1 MNEQSSPVDQHSS
14 SLGRSNSNGTA
25 AGNSYFSPPPA
36 LSLPK
41 GGGAIKGMGEK
52 FAANPVTGTGAMSVP
67 IATSPGRSGF
77 APQLSLSYD
86 SGAGN
91 EIFGLGWSL
100 SLPSITRKTDKG
112 LPRYGDA
119 EESDSEALAS
129 LRASV
134 FILSGAED
142 LVPLLKSDGTVDET
156 LRDGYRIRKYRPRI
170 EGLFARIERWTKL
183 DSGETHWR
191 SISKDNI
198 TTLYGKTA
206 ESRIANPDDPTQI
219 FSWLI
224 CESYDDKGNAIHY
237 EYKAENS
244 EGVDTAQAH
253 ERNRTPES
261 RAVNRYLKRIK
272 YGNRVSRLVQPD
284 LMQADWLFEVVLDY
298 GEHDS
303 TDPKPD
309 DSGVW
314 SVRNDPFSSYRAGF
328 EVRTYRLCQRVLMFH
343 HFPEEAGVGEDC
355 LVRSLDFTYSY
366 EQNPSN
372 FRNPIYSLLLSV
384 KQTGYKRNPEGG
396 YIQKSL
402 PPLEFSYSE
411 ANIDET
417 VREVEPASLE
427 NLPQGLDGTRYQW
440 VDLDGE
446 GLSGILTE
454 QGNGWFYKRNL
465 SPINTVKTNGSE
477 HIEARFA
484 PVELVASKPAIA
496 LSNGAQFLD
505 LAGDGQL
512 DVVALRSPTPGFYER
527 THDENWESFI
537 AFKSLPN
544 LDWDNPN
551 LKFIDLDGD
560 GHSDILI
567 TEDDCFVW
575 YPSLA
580 EDGFGAAKR
589 VHQPWD
595 EEQGPRVVFADS
607 TQSIHLAD
615 MSGDGL
621 TDIVRIRNGEVCYWP
636 NLGYGRFG
644 AKVTMDNAPWF
655 DAPDIFNQRRIVLA
669 DIDGSGTTDILYLS
683 GKGVQVYFNQSG
695 NGWAV
700 KRTLRHFPAID
711 NVASVTIIDL
721 LGNGTACLV
730 WSSPLLGNAQR
741 VMRYI
746 DLMGGQKPHLLIKTV
761 NNLGAETVVQ
771 YAPSTKFY
779 LQDKFA
785 GKPWITK
792 LPFPVHVVERV
803 ETYDQITGNRFV
815 TLYRYHHG
823 YYDGKEREFRGFGF
837 VEQWDT
843 ESYSAFSAGG
853 GTNALEEALHM
864 PPVYTKTWFHT
875 GVYVDR
881 DSPSETL
888 HERISRLFSQEYYRE
903 PTATDLEFEAS
914 LLPDTVLPLGLTL
927 PDGTL
932 LPQNLTPQEEH
943 EACRS
948 LRGQVLRQEIYS
960 QDNSPE
966 SQHPYSVSERNYE
979 IRWLQPR
986 QDEQYGVF
994 FTHQSETIDYYYERN
1009 PEDPRISHQMT
1020 LAVDGFGNVTQSAA
1034 VVYPRRNP
1042 AFPEQ
1047 EKTLITYIQANFINR
1062 PDVWELYR
1070 IGVPFETR
1078 TYEITGVLGSG
1089 NTLFSLSELRDAIE
1103 SASEISYEMQPSAG
1117 LLQKRLIE
1125 CDRILYYKDN
1135 LTGSL
1140 PLGQVE
1146 SLALPYESY
1155 KLALTPELI
1164 NQVFESRVNDDILT
1178 NEGKYI
1184 LQDGVWWIA
1193 SGRQIFDAA
1202 QFYLPVQ
1209 TIDPF
1214 DQTFT
1219 ITYDKYALLVEQTED
1234 PLKNLVL
1241 VENDYRV
1248 LQPRQITDANGNR
1261 SQAAF
1266 DALGMV
1272 VGTAVMGKQGENKG
1286 DSLEDFEPNL
1296 DEDIILEQIQNPLAN
1311 PQAILGKA
1319 TTRLI
1324 YDLWAYYRTKQETED
1339 EQENGQPVVVYT
1351 LVREVHEADLAEG
1364 ESTKIQHRFVYSDG
1378 FGREIQT
1385 KIQAEP
1391 GLVDDTPV
1399 EKRWV
1404 GTGWTIFNNKGKP
1417 VKQYEPFFSNTHEFE
1432 FAKQLGVSSTL
1443 FYDPLG
1449 RVVATLHP
1457 NHTYEK
1463 VVFDPWQQTTWDV
1476 NDTVDRENPQDDP
1489 DVGGFFS
1496 GLDEADYLPTWY
1508 SNRKDGQLGSAEKEA
1523 ATKAAAHT
1531 NTPTVAHLDTLGR
1544 PFLTVADN
1552 GNFGKYETHVR
1563 LDIEGNQLLVTD
1575 ARKNLVMANAVLVKD
1590 EQGNVVKDPQGNPL
1604 LKVSAFDMLG
1614 HQLYSDS
1621 MDAGERW
1628 MLNNVAG
1635 NPIRGWNSRGHQ
1647 TRNTYDALQR
1657 PTHLF
1662 VQQENNAEI
1671 LAERI
1676 VYGEAHPNAEALN
1689 LRGKAYQH
1697 YDGAGVVT
1705 SEEYDFKGNLL
1716 SSDRKLAKSYKQT
1729 VDWLPL
1735 AALTDMSEIATA
1747 ASPLL
1752 ESETFTTSTV
1762 YDALNRPI
1770 SITTPD
1776 NSETRPIYNE
1786 ANLLEQVDVRLRGA
1800 VEWTPFVT
1808 NIDYDAKGQ
1817 RQLIEYGNGVRT
1829 VYTYDPLTYRL
1840 TRLHTT
1846 RVSDSVRLQDLHYT
1860 YDPVGNITEIRDEAQ
1875 QTIFFNNEVV
1885 SPSTKYEYDALYQ
1898 LIRADGREHAGQA
1911 ANNLPEHKPEY
1922 KPHYDFNDS
1931 TRRNLPHPNDGQA
1944 MRNYSEKYEYD
1955 SVGNILTLIHQANGG
1970 SWTRRYDYAENN
1982 NRLRSTS
1989 LPGDLDN
1996 VPLPIR
2002 YEYDAHGNMTKMPHL
2017 PQIQWDFKDQMQQVD
2032 LGGGGT
2038 AYYIYDA
2045 SGQRVRKV
2053 HEHNGATV
2061 EERIYLGGYEIYRKR
2076 NGNGLKLERETL
2088 HVMDDRQRIALVET
2102 KTVDTENSSETPLLA
2117 PIIRY
2122 QLGNHLGSVSLEVDV
2137 VGAVISYE
2145 EYHPYGTTAYRSGRS
2160 AAEVSLKRYRYTRK
2174 ERDEESGLYYHGA
2187 RYYVPWLGRWLKSDP
2202 HKENYF
2208 DISPY
2213 VFVLNNPI
2221 RITDPD
2227 GKDVYILYYTEGNSR
2242 GDELFKASA
2251 YTRKADIKNSKGFD
2265 KSKDI
2270 VIVNPIKDLAKI
2282 KGEVKKIVDSYSPQ
2296 YGKTKEFSVWSHG
2309 ALDGPIGTV
2318 ATSADALDGKQ
2329 MTVTGGWS
2337 KVDFNWKND
2346 GEGTNANFFGC
2357 RTGVN
2362 LSSGGGGSVS
2372 EEIPGPS
2379 FAARI
2384 SALSNFKNV
2393 EVAGQSSS
2401 AFPSKYTNI
2410 RVNSENGAD
2419 NFVNWETNEEINFQ
2433 ITYMV
2438 AGTKRWDD
2446 WDLNEQNDAYEMQIN
2461 KNGKTISNRFQEG
2474 QRGVFIDSER
2484 ERQNEQ
2490 DMTYL
2495 KRSLSGD
2502 TASTLYILRRLMGS

>member
-1 MNEQSSPVDQHSS
+1 MLDSPSK
-14 SLGRSNSNGTA
+14 NGGKQA
-25 AGNSYFSPPPA
+25 AQPDKSYVSPPPA
-36 LSLPK
+36 VSLPK
-41 GGGAIKGMGEK
+41 GGGAIQGMGEK
-52 FAANPVTGTGAMSVP
+52 FAANPVTGTASVSVP
-67 IATSPGRSGF
+67 IFTTPSRGDFYPK
-77 APQLSLSYD
+77 LSLSYD

-91 EIFGLGWSL
+91 GAFGFGWML
-100 SLPSITRKTDKG
+100 SVPSVARKTEEG
-112 LPRYGDA
+112 LPKYQDA
-119 EESDSEALAS
+119 EDSD
-129 LRASV
+129 V
-134 FILSGAED
+134 FILSEAED
-142 LVPLLKSDGTVDET
+142 LVPLLIQNGDVWVRDVLPEPENQGYTVQ
-156 LRDGYRIRKYRPRI
+156 RYRPRI
-170 EGLFARIERWTKL
+170 EGLFARIDRWQDKET
-183 DSGETHWR
+183 GEIHWKTV
-191 SISKDNI
+191 SKDNVTSI
-198 TTLYGKTA
+198 YGRSSN
-206 ESRIANPDDPTQI
+206 SRIADPSDPLRV
-219 FSWLI
+219 FKWLL
-224 CESYDDKGNAIHY
+224 CESFDDKGNRIVY
-237 EYKAENS
+237 EYKAENL
-244 EGVDTAQAH
+244 ENVDRSLPQEKNRLTPGAIAAH
-253 ERNRTPES
+253 
-261 RAVNRYLKRIK
+261 RYLKYIK
-272 YGNRVSRLVQPD
+272 YGNKTPGGS
-284 LMQADWLFEVVLDY
+284 DWLFQVVFDY
-298 GEHDS
+298 GEHDGDS
-303 TDPKPD
+303 PKVTESEQWLPRLD
-309 DSGVW
+309 A
-314 SVRNDPFSSYRAGF
+314 FSNFRAGF
-328 EVRTYRLCQRVLMFH
+328 EIRTVRLCRRVLMFH
-343 HFPEEAGVGEDC
+343 QFPELGDEPC
-355 LVRSLDFTYSY
+355 LVRSTDLIYKENPVATY
-366 EQNPSN
+366 
-372 FRNPIYSLLLSV
+372 LV
-384 KQTGYKRNPEGG
+384 AATQTGYVKLDGTEN
-396 YIQKSL
+396 YLKKSF
-402 PPLEFSYSE
+402 PPLEFTYTE
-411 ANIDET
+411 PKVDET
-417 VREVEPASLE
+417 VRFVDAQSLE
-427 NLPQGLDGTRYQW
+427 NLPVGLDGSQYQW
-440 VDLDGE
+440 VDLDSE
-446 GLSGILTE
+446 GLSGILT
-454 QGNGWFYKRNL
+454 QQADGWFYKRNL
-465 SPINTVKTNGSE
+465 GNVKLDSLGDRTAPPETPESTTVQ
-477 HIEARFA
+477 FA
-484 PVELVASKPAIA
+484 PLELVATKPSTAN
-496 LSNGAQFLD
+496 LQGSQQLMD
-505 LAGDGQL
+505 LAGDGEKYL
-512 DVVALRSPTPGFYER
+512 VEFSKPLPGYYRRSADGHWELFTPFEFCPNI
-527 THDENWESFI
+527 NWND
-537 AFKSLPN
+537 PN
-544 LDWDNPN
+544 LR
-551 LKFIDLDGD
+551 FIDLNGD
-560 GHSDILI
+560 GHADILI
-567 TEDDCFVW
+567 SEDEVFVW
-575 YPSLA
+575 YPSRDKA
-580 EDGFGAAKR
+580 GFGSSEI
-589 VHQPWD
+589 VHKGWD
-595 EEQGPRVVFADS
+595 EEKSPALVFADG
-607 TQSIHLAD
+607 TQSIYLAD
-615 MSGDGL
+615 MKGDGL
-621 TDIVRIRNGEVCYWP
+621 IDIVRIRNGEVCYWP

-644 AKVTMDNAPWF
+644 AQVTMDNAPYF
-655 DAPDIFNQRRIVLA
+655 DHPELFDQKRIRLG
-669 DIDGSGTTDILYLS
+669 DIDGSGTTDIFYLGS
-683 GKGVQVYFNQSG
+683 DRVSIWFNQSS
-695 NGWAV
+695 NSWSQPHHL
-700 KRTLRHFPAID
+700 TNFPKID
-711 NVASVTIIDL
+711 DLTSVTVVDL

-730 WSSPLLGNAQR
+730 WSSPLAGDSRQP
-741 VMRYI
+741 MRYI
-746 DLMGGQKPHLLIKTV
+746 DLMGGQKPHLLIGTV
-761 NNLGAETVVQ
+761 NNLGAETRVQ
-771 YAPSTKFY
+771 YAASTRFY
-779 LQDKFA
+779 LEDRAA
-785 GKPWITK
+785 GTPWITK

-864 PPVYTKTWFHT
+864 PPVYTRTWFHT

-881 DSPSETL
+881 D
-888 HERISRLFSQEYYRE
+888 RIFRLFSQEYYRE
-903 PTATDLEFEAS
+903 PAATDLEFEAS
-914 LLPDTVLPLGLTL
+914 LLPDTVLPFGLTL

-932 LPQNLTPQEEH
+932 VPQSLTTQEEH

-948 LRGQVLRQEIYS
+948 FRGQILRQEIYS

-966 SQHPYSVSERNYE
+966 SEHPYSVSERNYE

-1020 LAVDGFGNVTQSAA
+1020 LAVDAFGNVTQSAA

-1047 EKTLITYIQANFINR
+1047 EKTLITYIQADFINR
-1062 PDVWELYR
+1062 PDVGEFYR

-1078 TYEITGVLGSG
+1078 TYEITGVLGLG
-1089 NTLFSLSELRDAIE
+1089 NTPFSLSELRDAVEI
-1103 SASEISYEMQPSAG
+1103 ASEISYEMQPTAG

-1155 KLALTPELI
+1155 KLAFTGELI
-1164 NQVFESRVNDDILT
+1164 NQVFESRVNDNILA

-1219 ITYDKYALLVEQTED
+1219 ITYDKYALLVEQTQD
-1234 PLKNLVL
+1234 PLKNLVS

-1351 LVREVHEADLAEG
+1351 LVREAHEADLAEG

-1432 FAKQLGVSSTL
+1432 FAKQVGVSSTL

-1496 GLDEADYLPTWY
+1496 GLDEAEYLPTWY
-1508 SNRKDGQLGSAEKEA
+1508 SNRKDGQLGAAEKEA
-1523 ATKAAAHT
+1523 ATKAAAHA

-1552 GNFGKYETHVR
+1552 GNLGKYETHVR

-1575 ARKNLVMANAVLVKD
+1575 ARKNLVMASAVLVKD

-1614 HQLYSDS
+1614 HQLYSHS

-1676 VYGEAHPNAEALN
+1676 VYGEAHPNPEALN
-1689 LRGKAYQH
+1689 LRGKAYQL

-1735 AALTDMSEIATA
+1735 AALTDVSDIAPA

-1800 VEWTPFVT
+1800 VAWTPFVT

-1846 RVSDSVRLQDLHYT
+1846 RVSDSARLQDLHYT

-1898 LIRADGREHAGQA
+1898 LIGADGREHAGQG

-1922 KPHYDFNDS
+1922 KPQYDFNDS

-1970 SWTRRYDYAENN
+1970 SWTRHYDYAENS
-1982 NRLRSTS
+1982 NRLQSTS

-1996 VPLPIR
+1996 VPLSTR

-2032 LGGGGT
+2032 LSGGGT

-2088 HVMDDRQRIALVET
+2088 HVMDDQKRIALVET
-2102 KTVDTENSSETPLLA
+2102 KTVEVSDGINLPTDLLM
-2117 PIIRY
+2117 PVIRY
-2122 QLGNHLGSVSLEVDV
+2122 QLSNHLGSACLELDVD
-2137 VGAVISYE
+2137 GAVLSYE
-2145 EYHPYGTTAYRSGRS
+2145 EYHPYGTTAYQARHSV
-2160 AAEVSLKRYRYTRK
+2160 AEVSWKRYRYTGK
-2174 ERDEESGLYYHGA
+2174 ERDEETGLYYHGA
-2187 RYYVPWLGRWLKSDP
+2187 RYYAAWLGRWTAADPIGLRDGTNLYLYVHDNPNRYIDDEGTRAAPPSKKTLAAPPSYDFNEPDEPDEPDEPIVGPGPVAPKISGIELEKRFELSDFGP
-2202 HKENYF
+2202 NN
-2208 DISPY
+2208 PY
-2213 VFVLNNPI
+2213 RINDLTQGSLSDEQFEFKKQVYRNAVSQSSALGLRFVGGVKVQFLVEVKRNVFVQSEVFVAASNMLAEASRDLGENFSLKELLSSAESSYRNADQQFENWDKSFEYKLQKFQKEGGTLTEKGAAKLAKEIGAKYAAPGY
-2221 RITDPD
+2221 
-2227 GKDVYILYYTEGNSR
+2227 GKHQRALALDFNTSK
-2242 GDELFKASA
+2242 F
-2251 YTRKADIKNSKGFD
+2251 KNSSLRNWMEKNNGENALKFGF
-2265 KSKDI
+2265 
-2270 VIVNPIKDLAKI
+2270 V
-2282 KGEVKKIVDSYSPQ
+2282 Q
-2296 YGKTKEFSVWSHG
+2296 
-2309 ALDGPIGTV
+2309 
-2318 ATSADALDGKQ
+2318 
-2329 MTVTGGWS
+2329 
-2337 KVDFNWKND
+2337 
-2346 GEGTNANFFGC
+2346 
-2357 RTGVN
+2357 
-2362 LSSGGGGSVS
+2362 
-2372 EEIPGPS
+2372 
-2379 FAARI
+2379 
-2384 SALSNFKNV
+2384 
-2393 EVAGQSSS
+2393 
-2401 AFPSKYTNI
+2401 
-2410 RVNSENGAD
+2410 
-2419 NFVNWETNEEINFQ
+2419 
-2433 ITYMV
+2433 
-2438 AGTKRWDD
+2438 
-2446 WDLNEQNDAYEMQIN
+2446 
-2461 KNGKTISNRFQEG
+2461 
-2474 QRGVFIDSER
+2474 
-2484 ERQNEQ
+2484 
-2490 DMTYL
+2490 
-2495 KRSLSGD
+2495 LSGEYWHWNYSETEKLPGERSSPSRSKKEKPLITPTQRTYSGPLD
-2502 TASTLYILRRLMGS
+2502 VPLPF